1 MDALLGVLESEME
14 RENVR
19 GRPRCCS
26 DELLLLAAPPSEE
39 ELFSPSRFVGDFNGI
54 LLQLEIKGARAL
66 CFLRVEPM

>member
-14 RENVR
+14 RENVG

-26 DELLLLAAPPSEE
+26 AELLLLAGPPSEE

-54 LLQLEIKGARAL
+54 FLQLEIKGARVFMIL
-66 CFLRVEPM
+66 VC